1 QAQQGLAPWCAHG
14 LAGLVLVLPTAAA
27 AVVLAAV
34 DLAAL
39 GPAREQARSDTLE
52 QQHARAPRRLPA
64 LLRADDDRAAVVER
78 RQEPARVHLRLRV
91 DAVVVDGAVQ
101 LPAVEDQRLALVDAA
116 GHLAVL
122 LHPVRAE
129 EAEGVQR
136 VEVEGEVVSAHQGP
150 PSGGHGRTCAW
161 PGRAWR
167 RSPSR
172 RASRRARP
180 APRTSPS
187 RRVPPS
193 SGRSG
198 RRSGGAGRSAP
209 RRRRAPRSEPTS
221 GSTCRPSGR
230 ARSPTA
236 ATRRQP
242 AGCATGTP
250 SPRAPARWGCGA
262 G

>member
-1 QAQQGLAPWCAHG
+1 
-14 LAGLVLVLPTAAA
+14 AAA
-27 AVVLAAV
+27 AVILAAV

-150 PSGGHGRTCAW
+150 PSGGHGRTFAW
-161 PGRAWR
+161 PVRAWR
-167 RSPSR
+167 QSPSR
-172 RASRRARP
+172 RASRPARP
-180 APRTSPS
+180 ARRAGPS
-187 RRVPPS
+187 RPGPPS

-198 RRSGGAGRSAP
+198 RRTGGGCPCRRPSP
-209 RRRRAPRSEPTS
+209 RRSRRSQTSGPPWRWYCSARTRTAETRRTPGASARPTPTARPRGRRRSPSSPRRAPGS
-221 GSTCRPSGR
+221 GAC
-230 ARSPTA
+230 
-236 ATRRQP
+236 
-242 AGCATGTP
+242 
-250 SPRAPARWGCGA
+250 PRAPTGRPDAA
-262 G
+262 